1 MLRRHIFLAIL
12 IFAAVGEQARA
23 STNWRPVTPQD
34 LKITAADI
42 GDPEAEAVM
51 LFREGELDDSSPEGT
66 SLRVYIRIKVFNERG
81 LRYADV
87 QLPYRAELGRITEV
101 RARTIRPDGSPI
113 EVQGRDI
120 FDKLL
125 VKTNHGVWRT
135 WVFSMPA
142 VEQGAIIEYRYRH
155 IYPKGFRYFALD
167 IQSDL
172 FTKELHYKIQPPLT
186 TALDVRWVTFNAP
199 DPKRFAPVLNDTYD
213 IKVKDIPPF
222 RRESLM
228 PPEQSVK
235 IWGWLYYSDEVETD
249 PLKYWRDYAKR
260 MHDRSNYET
269 YPSRA
274 IRRVVES
281 ITLSTEGAREKI
293 ARIYDYIQN
302 EIQNVGMVA
311 ESEAG
316 SDGDARPKR
325 NNTADETI
333 RRRYGTPREINRLF
347 VAMLRAAG
355 LDARIA
361 ELTTRDESFFHHSFP
376 DAFQFN
382 SELAALV
389 GRDGS
394 VQFFDPGT
402 AYCPLG
408 LLSWEKEAVPALIYG
423 KRDSRFV
430 ETPITE
436 AANNNHFRS
445 MTITPSSDG
454 GVSVKVESR
463 TTGQRALE
471 FRNEMSA
478 ARTDEQRK
486 RISEEVRQLLPSAVV
501 DEQAVAI
508 SGLATAT
515 APLSALYGFS
525 VPQFSSRAGTRLLL
539 RPALLSHPNES
550 LLASP
555 RRSNSIYFRYPWSE
569 DEQVVIDVPE
579 GYTVE
584 QLPAPVEIDIGAAR
598 YRARYV
604 LEGRRVLYERHLNV
618 NAITFKVDQYV
629 AAKAFFDR
637 VHQAD
642 QAVISFKQ
650 E

>member
-1 MLRRHIFLAIL
+1 MVHRHVLIAIL
-12 IFAAVGEQARA
+12 LAFASLAGQARA
-23 STNWRPVTPQD
+23 STNWRPVTPED
-34 LKITAADI
+34 LKMTAADI
-42 GDPEAEAVM
+42 GDPESEAVM

-81 LRYADV
+81 RRYADV
-87 QLPYRAELGRITEV
+87 QLPYRVELGRITEV
-101 RARTIRPDGSPI
+101 RARTIRPDGTPVD
-113 EVQGRDI
+113 VQGKDI

-125 VKTNHGVWRT
+125 VKTGHGAWRAK
-135 WVFSMPA
+135 VFSMPA
-142 VEQGAIIEYRYRH
+142 VEQGAIIEYRYRQ

-172 FTKELHYKIQPPLT
+172 FTKELYYRIQPPLT
-186 TALDVRWVTFNAP
+186 TALDVRWVTFNAQ

-213 IKVKDIPPF
+213 IKAENIPPF

-235 IWGWLYYSDEVETD
+235 IWGWLYYSDEAETD
-249 PLKYWRDYAKR
+249 PVKYWREYAKR
-260 MHDRSNYET
+260 AHDRSNNET

-281 ITLSTEGAREKI
+281 ITISTEGAREKI

-302 EIQNVGMVA
+302 EIQNVGVRT
-311 ESEAG
+311 EE
-316 SDGDARPKR
+316 DGDDGGAKPKR

-355 LDARIA
+355 LDARVA

-382 SELAALV
+382 SEVAAVL

-394 VQFFDPGT
+394 VQFYDPGT
-402 AYCPLG
+402 AYCPMG

-430 ETPITE
+430 ETSITR
-436 AANNNHFRS
+436 ASDNNYSRN
-445 MTITPSSDG
+445 MAITLSADG
-454 GVSVKVESR
+454 GVAAKVETR

-478 ARTDEQRK
+478 ATTDEQRK
-486 RISEEVRQLLPSAVV
+486 RIGADVRRLLPGAAV
-501 DEQAVAI
+501 DEESVSI
-508 SGLATAT
+508 SGLVTAT
-515 APLSALYGFS
+515 APLTSSYSYSL
-525 VPQFSSRAGTRLLL
+525 PQFAQRTEKRLFL
-539 RPALLSHPNES
+539 RPALLSHPDES
-550 LLASP
+550 LLVSP

-569 DEQVVIDVPE
+569 DERMVIDVPE

-584 QLPAPVEIDIGAAR
+584 QLPAPVDIDIGAAR
-598 YRARYV
+598 YRARFA
-604 LEGRRVLYERHLNV
+604 LDGRRVVYERHLNV
-618 NAITFKVDQYV
+618 NAITLSVDQY
-629 AAKAFFDR
+629 ATAKAFFDR

-642 QAVISFKQ
+642 RAVISFKQ